1 VLAAGNQPDFRT
13 IADFRKRHLTALS
26 GFFEQVLRRNSS
38 GGLVL
43 FVLILYA
50 LVNDARAKE
59 AIATG
64 RTLARLA

>member
-1 VLAAGNQPDFRT
+1 VLGSMISTQAMPGVTVVF
-13 IADFRKRHLTALS
+13 
-26 GFFEQVLRRNSS
+26 RNSS
-38 GGLVL
+38 RGVVL